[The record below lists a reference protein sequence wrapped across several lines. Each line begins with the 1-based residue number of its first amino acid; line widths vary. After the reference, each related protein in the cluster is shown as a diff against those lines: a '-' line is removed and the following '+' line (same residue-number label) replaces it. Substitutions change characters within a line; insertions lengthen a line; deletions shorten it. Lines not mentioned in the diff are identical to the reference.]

1 MGAQKAVRWKW
12 VLPKCIKWGR
22 RTARAYPPS
31 SKIKKGREENY
42 REIEREKERLRER
55 EKNGWDATN
64 FENHGPDHYKRDGE
78 KDRYRKS
85 EMVKDR

>member
-1 MGAQKAVRWKW
+1 MRSQDSQSLSAIQ
-12 VLPKCIKWGR
+12 PN
-22 RTARAYPPS
+22 P
-31 SKIKKGREENY
+31 IKKEREENY

-55 EKNGWDATN
+55 EKNGQDATN